1 MSTSMAPT
9 FTAPDRRKK
18 IVTYG
23 KSSRLPSAKT
33 PAPAPSNDAPSPE
46 RPRKQSTVPHVS
58 LSKDEGVTSA
68 KLSKPAAR
76 DTPAPAPLDIFD
88 VPSDDEF
95 AAFAP
100 TTTKKPLAKRRTPEI
115 RTKAPATNGK
125 TKEPSRQTE
134 KTLKTSHAV
143 EPVKPTVSSA
153 AKKSEEPMQS
163 SRAPPVPAAQAPRRG
178 KTPQPASTLEKDG
191 GNEQSSQPTIAKVK
205 TKPVAQP
212 KKPTVLQP
220 PAQQATKEKPALPAR
235 SGAAK
240 TSNKPPRDLDVF
252 DMPPSDDESHLPTPK
267 PLRRV
272 PPVAR
277 KEPAPSTKAPSG
289 DAGKE
294 QTGSDSSAA
303 AKKRKRR
310 GSPSSTSAVKQPGVQ
325 RTEQSQ
331 PLRRAKSQK
340 QTDTTSPGR
349 EPSLVSSAV
358 TAIATQ
364 PAAPLADKPRR
375 ARTRTVPLLSSHSSA
390 KTQSSPATLHSM
402 VPKTAASM
410 TSPIA
415 EMPEATS
422 LEDETMYEIPASIV
436 TPARPSSN
444 SISGSVTPRQ
454 KALFGSLLGASSTP
468 SMPSISKLQLADSKP
483 KSLLAG
489 LSKSKSD
496 LGHSAHAKKTRLIA
510 KLKPENDSSDE
521 EASDSESDSESEAG
535 AKAVPQ
541 PRTMHKQQRKAVP
554 NDISRSNTLNV
565 SDEMDLDDEVVA
577 NTQTSQTTGFGHRPK
592 FTYATQRSYLQEANP
607 DDEFFMSM
615 DMDDPIATASQSRDS
630 QTEDEEDASQ
640 ARGMH
645 ELRRQGQNDGF
656 ELENMMLIDDMS
668 VKSTS
673 SIRRT
678 ALLELCGKMANP
690 TFTHSLME
698 SSLAQQFLKHLAS
711 NGEIAFDFAAVLA
724 TVFML
729 KANPTFIVLDQIRH
743 SGLLSSLEKLI
754 DNENDIQKIAKNRKT
769 NLSKI
774 AYESVV
780 DLRSTALA
788 SKIWSPLQPEM
799 LSPQLVALKALDMLV
814 LGLRE
819 VGDKDAIITS
829 EILTKLIDL
838 ANSITERY
846 TAGKGATDDKIVI
859 SSIFSTLEAV
869 SLAKQKQLA
878 WSARMMQRLAA
889 SMAYTFQTTGEF
901 GLVTMAVKLCMNLTN
916 NKPKACQQFSGSVF
930 VQALTQS
937 IVDLAELLQQ
947 SLEADERTEVLDTL
961 ILSLGAMIN
970 LTEHSDQARLN
981 VDNGI
986 DLLER
991 LVETFVEGSAKTT
1004 QANSMEESQS
1014 SVAVGYLS
1022 VLVGNLCL
1030 NETIKT
1036 KVRAQLPGGELTT
1049 LVDKIKEFVRVHEHA
1064 NRKAKQYEGEE
1075 GQETWQNYTARIMLV
1090 VEQLEMTGH

>member
-1 MSTSMAPT
+1 MSTSMAST

-18 IVTYG
+18 VVTYG
-23 KSSRLPSAKT
+23 KSSRLPST
-33 PAPAPSNDAPSPE
+33 QAPAPSNDTPSPE
-46 RPRKQSTVPHVS
+46 RPRKQSTVLHAS
-58 LSKDEGVTSA
+58 LSKAGGMTSA
-68 KLSKPAAR
+68 KLSKPASR
-76 DTPAPAPLDIFD
+76 DTPAPLDIFD

-95 AAFAP
+95 TVFAP
-100 TTTKKPLAKRRTPEI
+100 AATKKPLAKRRTPEI
-115 RTKAPATNGK
+115 RTKNPAANGK
-125 TKEPSRQTE
+125 TQESIRPTDKM
-134 KTLKTSHAV
+134 LKTSRTV
-143 EPVKPTVSSA
+143 EPVKSTASSA
-153 AKKSEEPMQS
+153 VKKSEGPVQS
-163 SRAPPVPAAQAPRRG
+163 TRAPSVPAAQASRRG
-178 KTPQPASTLEKDG
+178 KTPQPTSTLEKDG
-191 GNEQSSQPTIAKVK
+191 GNDQAPQRTIAKVK
-205 TKPVAQP
+205 TKPVAQL
-212 KKPTVLQP
+212 KKPTVLLP
-220 PAQQATKEKPALPAR
+220 PAQQATKEKPALSTR

-240 TSNKPPRDLDVF
+240 TSNELPRDLDVF
-252 DMPPSDDESHLPTPK
+252 DMPCSDDESRLPTPK
-267 PLRRV
+267 PSRRV

-277 KEPAPSTKAPSG
+277 KEPAPSKKAASG
-289 DAGKE
+289 DAAKE

-310 GSPSSTSAVKQPGVQ
+310 GSASSTNGVKQPGAQ
-325 RTEQSQ
+325 RVEQSQ

-340 QTDTTSPGR
+340 KTDTTSPGR

-364 PAAPLADKPRR
+364 PAATLADKPRR
-375 ARTRTVPLLSSHSSA
+375 TRTRTIPLLSSYSSA

-402 VPKTAASM
+402 VPKTAASI
-410 TSPIA
+410 TSPIT
-415 EMPEATS
+415 EMPDATS
-422 LEDETMYEIPASIV
+422 VEDDTMYEIPAPTT

-454 KALFGSLLGASSTP
+454 KALFGSLLGASSATP
-468 SMPSISKLQLADSKP
+468 SMPSISKLQLTDSKP
-483 KSLLAG
+483 KSLLAS

-496 LGHSAHAKKTRLIA
+496 LSHSAHARKTKLIA
-510 KLKPENDSSDE
+510 KLKPEEDSSDE
-521 EASDSESDSESEAG
+521 DTSESESDREAG
-535 AKAVPQ
+535 TKAAPQ
-541 PRTMHKQQRKAVP
+541 PREMRKEQKNPVS
-554 NDISRSNTLNV
+554 NGISRSNTVNV

-577 NTQTSQTTGFGHRPK
+577 DTQTSQTSGFGHRPK

-615 DMDDPIATASQSRDS
+615 DMDDQMATASQSRDS
-630 QTEDEEDASQ
+630 QTEDEEEASQ

-678 ALLELCGKMANP
+678 ALLELCGKMAEP

-698 SSLAQQFLKHLAS
+698 SSLAQQFLKNLAS
-711 NGEIAFDFAAVLA
+711 NGEIAFDFAAALA

-729 KANPTFIVLDQIRH
+729 KASPTFTVLDQIRH
-743 SGLLSSLEKLI
+743 SDLLSSLEKLI

-780 DLRSTALA
+780 ELRSTALA
-788 SKIWSPLQPEM
+788 SKIWAPSKPETM
-799 LSPQLVALKALDMLV
+799 SPQLVALKALDMLV

-829 EILTKLIDL
+829 ETLTKLIDL
-838 ANSITERY
+838 ANSVAERY
-846 TAGKGATDDKIVI
+846 TAGKGATDDKIVMP
-859 SSIFSTLEAV
+859 SIFSTLEAV

-889 SMAYTFQTTGEF
+889 SMAYTFQTTGDF
-901 GLVTMAVKLCMNLTN
+901 ALVTMAVKLCMNLTN
-916 NKPKACQQFSGSVF
+916 NKPKACQQFSGPGF
-930 VQALTQS
+930 VQSLTQS
-937 IVDLAELLQQ
+937 IVDLAELLQHD
-947 SLEADERTEVLDTL
+947 LEAEERTQVLDTF

-991 LVETFVEGSAKTT
+991 LVETFVEGSARTT
-1004 QANSMEESQS
+1004 QVNFCRPRKDEINANSTRPIPWKS
-1014 SVAVGYLS
+1014 LS
-1022 VLVGNLCL
+1022 LV
-1030 NETIKT
+1030 
-1036 KVRAQLPGGELTT
+1036 
-1049 LVDKIKEFVRVHEHA
+1049 
-1064 NRKAKQYEGEE
+1064 
-1075 GQETWQNYTARIMLV
+1075 
-1090 VEQLEMTGH
+1090 